1 LAKIKF
7 GETSKNL
14 VSKRDIVRW
23 KEYGRL
29 QRFIKD
35 NPNIL
40 DASRLNING
49 DFDLLYFLEVINDKK
64 LRKQID
70 DYYRLNEF
78 KSKAKQL
85 LKKKYAEQYKDLEIT
100 DK

>member
-1 LAKIKF
+1 M
-7 GETSKNL
+7 
-14 VSKRDIVRW
+14 
-23 KEYGRL
+23 
-29 QRFIKD
+29 KD

-70 DYYRLNEF
+70 NYYRLKEF
-78 KSKAKQL
+78 KSKAKQI
-85 LKKKYAEQYKDLEIT
+85 LKKKYTEQYKDLEIT
-100 DK
+100 DKQK